1 MQSGR
6 PYKQKH
12 FFASGFLKY
21 MLVKNALR
29 KIRNHIRHKGLFVMT
44 SLLSLETLKELIE
57 NDLLGEET
65 LSQASPQV
73 FNPINEINNA
83 YHYPLKAGGKRIRP
97 LLALLTAGAL
107 SGRQGIETARPSAQS
122 LEKIHTYSLVHDDL
136 PCMDNDDLRR
146 GMPTT
151 HKIYGEAKAL
161 LVGDALLTDAFASIA
176 KTPLPPLQ
184 HKISLA
190 HFITDLTEASGIKGM
205 ILGQWLDMS
214 LSGMH
219 DLTWENLEI
228 IHKNKTGKLLG
239 ASLSLGFLAG
249 VACYENSNIPSNWK
263 ILHSNIKESGVLIG
277 LSFQIIDDIL
287 DSTQTEQQL
296 GKTAGKDLAQQKQTA
311 VRLLG
316 ITKSR
321 ALAKAYT
328 EHAINLMHDALNHC
342 QQNNV
347 ARETSH
353 YKSLLFDIINQLLLR
368 EY

>member
-1 MQSGR
+1 M
-6 PYKQKH
+6 Y
-12 FFASGFLKY
+12 
-21 MLVKNALR
+21 
-29 KIRNHIRHKGLFVMT
+29 
-44 SLLSLETLKELIE
+44 
-57 NDLLGEET
+57 
-65 LSQASPQV
+65 
-73 FNPINEINNA
+73 
-83 YHYPLKAGGKRIRP
+83 
-97 LLALLTAGAL
+97 
-107 SGRQGIETARPSAQS
+107 
-122 LEKIHTYSLVHDDL
+122 
-136 PCMDNDDLRR
+136 
-146 GMPTT
+146 
-151 HKIYGEAKAL
+151 
-161 LVGDALLTDAFASIA
+161 
-176 KTPLPPLQ
+176 
-184 HKISLA
+184 
-190 HFITDLTEASGIKGM
+190 
-205 ILGQWLDMS
+205 
-214 LSGMH
+214 
-219 DLTWENLEI
+219 LEI